1 MEDDNSAVVNSMNDY
16 LDDMMQDY
24 LVSYAYDYDKVNDQ
38 EFARKV
44 KELQKE
50 RARRDVERISKIVNP
65 PRGPVEV
72 SLPTW
77 GKTHGHEERILIIDD
92 DNIDDVEIHGM
103 PGEVETSYSFPGIG
117 QTVEMSCP
125 LCQAPMTCRL
135 KDTETSYL
143 KDIVEHYYTVAH
155 KSCDCPDIY
164 LNYGKSLRDLE

>member
-1 MEDDNSAVVNSMNDY
+1 MKVAMEDDSSTMTDMVQDFLVNY
-16 LDDMMQDY
+16 G
-24 LVSYAYDYDKVNDQ
+24 YDYDKVADP
-38 EFARKV
+38 EYARKV

-77 GKTHGHEERILIIDD
+77 GKTHGHEERILVIDD
-92 DNIDDVEIHGM
+92 DNIDDVEIYGM
-103 PGEVETSYSFPGIG
+103 PGEVETSYSLPRVGE
-117 QTVEMSCP
+117 TVEMSCP
-125 LCQAPMTCRL
+125 MCQAPMTCRL

>member
-1 MEDDNSAVVNSMNDY
+1 MEDDSSTMTDMVQDFLVNY
-16 LDDMMQDY
+16 G
-24 LVSYAYDYDKVNDQ
+24 YDYDKVTDP
-38 EFARKV
+38 EYARKV

-50 RARRDVERISKIVNP
+50 RAQRDVERISKIVNP

-72 SLPTW
+72 LLPVW
-77 GKTHGHEERILIIDD
+77 GKTHGHEERILVIDD
-92 DNIDDVEIHGM
+92 DNIDDVEIYGM
-103 PGEVETSYSFPGIG
+103 PGEVATSYSLPGVG

-125 LCQAPMTCRL
+125 ICQAPMTCRL

-155 KSCDCPDIY
+155 KSCDCPDVY